1 MNIIFWQ
8 IRDNTSQHISNFIL
22 AFSNYMSMITK
33 INLFT
38 DFNLDINT
46 KNINLIYGNLIK
58 SNLNIDN
65 KKINIFFYQNIP
77 YDLKTDNILIIFID
91 LEKIDEN
98 NLFLIFNQIKKA
110 KYNKFLLLPFKLNN
124 LSNVNE
130 TISLNFIY
138 ENVPKKNILET
149 INLETPYNEKKL
161 EKILK
166 KIREI

>member
-38 DFNLDINT
+38 DFNLDINA
-46 KNINLIYGNLIK
+46 KNINLIFGNLIK

-65 KKINIFFYQNIP
+65 KKINIFFYENIP

-149 INLETPYNEKKL
+149 INLGTPYNEKKL